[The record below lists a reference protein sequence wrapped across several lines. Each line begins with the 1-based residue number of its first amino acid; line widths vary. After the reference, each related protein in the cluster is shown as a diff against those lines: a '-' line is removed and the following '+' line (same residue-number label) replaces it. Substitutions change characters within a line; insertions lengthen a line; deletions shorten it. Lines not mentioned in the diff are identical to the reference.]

1 MTGGFLFYTFMK
13 KKMYVIIKQIKNKKT
28 GKWLPVVLLNSS
40 SEVWEFE
47 TLSEAELMKDI
58 FQQNSD
64 SGHIYEVKKV

>member
-1 MTGGFLFYTFMK
+1 
-13 KKMYVIIKQIKNKKT
+13 MYVIIKQVKNKKT
-28 GKWLPVVLLNSS
+28 GKWLPVILLNSS

-58 FQQNSD
+58 FQNNSD

>member
-1 MTGGFLFYTFMK
+1 
-13 KKMYVIIKQIKNKKT
+13 MYVIIKKIKNKKT